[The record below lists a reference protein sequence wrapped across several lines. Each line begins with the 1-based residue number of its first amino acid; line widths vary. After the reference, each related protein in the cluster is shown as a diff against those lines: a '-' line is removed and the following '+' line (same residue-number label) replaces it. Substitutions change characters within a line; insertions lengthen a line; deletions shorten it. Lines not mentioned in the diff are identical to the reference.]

1 MVGRQMVA
9 QRLVPTKTAERT
21 STYQWLI
28 VLLSAEDRLRGL
40 WRVAGRL
47 RLGGRP
53 TLSVEACVL
62 LACVL
67 FASAYNMP
75 FWRALLRHR
84 EPLDPSTWLLTVCVF
99 AAMALLHFGILSMF
113 CIRWTVKPVLAV
125 LIVVSSVAVP
135 FMQNYGVYLD
145 ASMVRNIVRT
155 DLGEAQEYLSRALVA
170 QTALYA
176 VAPLALLFLVKVEP
190 RTLGKTLV
198 IRPLLAL
205 AALLAGGVTLL
216 PVLQQF
222 VPLMR
227 TERQMR
233 YLITPGN
240 YLYSLWRLGSESI
253 KAAPQARQHA
263 LARDRHTD
271 TAASQDHKPV
281 LFVMVVGETA
291 RADNFA
297 LNGYPRDTNPRL
309 TQLDVINFTD
319 VKSCGTSTEVSLPC
333 MFSSFGRADYDKQEA
348 AGQDGLLHVLSHA
361 GYSIEWKDNNSG
373 CKGTCEGDEI
383 AFDPTTPQDPDL
395 CKSGRCLDE
404 VLLRALRHRPEVSPR
419 NTLVVLHQLGN
430 HGPAYHQRYPAA
442 FRKFTPTCDTS
453 ELRNCTATQITN
465 TYDNAILYTD
475 YILAEVIQWLRSQ
488 SATYHTAMLYVGDHG
503 ESLGEGGLYLHGV
516 PYAIAP
522 HVQTHVPMLT
532 WMSDGFKEHFQI
544 DTTCLRQ
551 RSSSPA
557 SHDNVFH
564 SVLGIL
570 SIESAGYRPDLD
582 VSAACRSR

>member
-1 MVGRQMVA
+1 M
-9 QRLVPTKTAERT
+9 
-21 STYQWLI
+21 
-28 VLLSAEDRLRGL
+28 
-40 WRVAGRL
+40 
-47 RLGGRP
+47 
-53 TLSVEACVL
+53 L
-62 LACVL
+62 LACML
-67 FASAYNMP
+67 FASTYNMP

-99 AAMALLHFGILSMF
+99 AAIALVHFGILSMF
-113 CIRWTVKPVLAV
+113 CNRWTVKPVLAV

-135 FMQNYGVYLD
+135 FMENYGVYLD

-155 DLGEAQEYLSRALVA
+155 DLGEAQEYLSRSLMV
-170 QTALYA
+170 QTALNA
-176 VAPLALLFLVKVEP
+176 VGPLGLLFLVKIQP
-190 RTLGKTLV
+190 RTLGKALL

-205 AALLAGGVTLL
+205 AALLAGGVALL

-240 YLYSLWRLGSESI
+240 YLYSLWRLGSESL
-253 KAAPQARQHA
+253 KAAPRARQHA
-263 LARDRHTD
+263 LARDGHTD
-271 TAASQDHKPV
+271 PAAAPDHKPV

-291 RADNFA
+291 RADNFT

-309 TQLDVINFTD
+309 AQLGVINFTD
-319 VKSCGTSTEVSLPC
+319 VRSCGTSTEVSVPC
-333 MFSSFGRADYDKQEA
+333 MFSSIGRANYDRQEA
-348 AGQDGLLHVLSHA
+348 ASQDGLLPVLSHA

-373 CKGTCEGDEI
+373 CKGTCDGDGI
-383 AFDPTTPQDPDL
+383 AFDQLTAKDPDL
-395 CKSGRCLDE
+395 CKNGRCLDE
-404 VLLRALRHRPEVSPR
+404 VLLRALRHRAEVSPR
-419 NTLVVLHQLGN
+419 NTLIVLHQLGN
-430 HGPAYHQRYPAA
+430 HGPAYHQRYPEA

-488 SATYHTAMLYVGDHG
+488 SASYHTAMLYVGDHG
-503 ESLGEGGLYLHGV
+503 ESLGEGGLYLHGL

-522 HVQTHVPMLT
+522 HVQTHVPMLM
-532 WMSDGFKEHFQI
+532 WMSEGFKEHVAL
-544 DTTCLRQ
+544 DPACLRE
-551 RSSSPA
+551 RARSPA

-564 SVLGIL
+564 SVLGML
-570 SIESAGYRPDLD
+570 SIESADYRPDLD
-582 VSAACRSR
+582 VSAACGSR